1 MAEVVIFDIDIKGAV
16 DKLVQIR
23 ADINAYKEQQ
33 KQLTE
38 EVKKGNQEAAKSYE
52 ANQVVI
58 KNLANEQRVLSRAVE
73 GYSAVQKSATD
84 TSNFYN
90 NSIQQ
95 NRDLLKQLTAEYINL
110 KKPTTE
116 QTEQIRKL
124 SDQLKEQES
133 AIGNNVRNVGNYQG
147 ALKNAVSEINIF
159 GVSLG
164 TLETT
169 FNGYNDALKDAKTQ
183 LAAYITGQKAADGAT
198 KLSIISTGGLSAAM
212 NVLKLALIST
222 GIGAFVV
229 LLGSLIAAL
238 ATTEKGVDLLEDA
251 FANISGV
258 VKSLFGEAQKLGVQ
272 LIDIFSNP
280 KKAIKDLVDF
290 LQGNLLNRLKSFGV
304 ILDGILEGDTKKI
317 TNGVAQLA
325 TGVENLTDKLENSA
339 KAAGKF
345 LTDAAKKG
353 QEIVNIQREIED
365 LEGAINKRRAEFE
378 SREKE
383 LLIIAKSVKSTAQE
397 RKKATDEI
405 LANTAKLQK
414 LEEDIIS
421 KKIQELKLTQSQN
434 ITDREG
440 NKELQDLE
448 AQLIKVRDAGK
459 DKQLQLIKLLNKEEK
474 ENNKILNDKKEIIKD
489 YFKVATE
496 NQKKY
501 IEEFLTGVE
510 KELENLD
517 LQQEGRREFLEQAG
531 LSDLEITEKFREER
545 LKVIEDFNQK
555 ELDTQFNKLQDE
567 LNAERENTEQ
577 RLELLEQVRQAEQA
591 IQDARLASAQGV
603 IAIAQQI
610 AGNNSELQ
618 TILLVAEKAAA
629 IADVVI
635 QTQRANAII
644 TANATSVAPFNP
656 LGFPNPAFF
665 VAQGQAAALRVRNN
679 VQAGISIATIAAQTV
694 AQATVPKLEE
704 GGAIDIDGKSH
715 SQGGENVFVG
725 NRLVANVEGGEGLF
739 VMKKNAYQAI
749 NKFSN
754 INKAFGGNAW
764 TTTGTHLANGGA
776 INTNVGMSGSVA
788 VVNENIRLQ
797 RALNNSLSNLPA
809 PELSIVEYEKKT
821 AKRNRS
827 IRISEI

>member
-38 EVKKGNQEAAKSYE
+38 EVKKGNQEAARSYE

-353 QEIVNIQREIED
+353 QEIINIQREIED

-459 DKQLQLIKLLNKEEK
+459 DKQLQLIKLLNKESK
-474 ENNKILNDKKEIIKD
+474 EQLQNIKKTIPIVEQQIEGYDDFENKIKS
-489 YFKVATE
+489 
-496 NQKKY
+496 
-501 IEEFLTGVE
+501 IEKQSIDTQ
-510 KELENLD
+510 KELE
-517 LQQEGRREFLEQAG
+517 
-531 LSDLEITEKFREER
+531 
-545 LKVIEDFNQK
+545 
-555 ELDTQFNKLQDE
+555 KL
-567 LNAERENTEQ
+567 
-577 RLELLEQVRQAEQA
+577 
-591 IQDARLASAQGV
+591 
-603 IAIAQQI
+603 
-610 AGNNSELQ
+610 LQ
-618 TILLVAEKAAA
+618 TIYEPEEFFEEDQDVFDKVLSNIDKFKAGVIDSISEEDVIAQITGLDEKGVENVIGSVQVITGALEGLNGLVTQNIANRQNELQNALKAGEISEEEFYKKSEQLALREFNTQKSFNIVKATMDTITGAISAYANTPGGPVIKGVAAGVATAFGLAQVAA
-629 IADVVI
+629 ISR
-635 QTQRANAII
+635 QE
-644 TANATSVAPFNP
+644 P
-656 LGFPNPAFF
+656 
-665 VAQGQAAALRVRNN
+665 
-679 VQAGISIATIAAQTV
+679 
-694 AQATVPKLEE
+694 PKFEE

-797 RALNNSLSNLPA
+797 RALNNSLINLPA